1 MNRVKQRGITLVA
14 VAVVL
19 LIAAVFLLGVLILGQ
34 KTQNSASNIGAQT
47 QGSQS
52 LDTVDQ
58 KVADL
63 MASLKTL
70 ANDDEEDDASCAQL
84 RQGLR
89 DIEAA
94 IADATLLGALK
105 GSGTKM
111 LMKKAV
117 AELKDDIDEYCED
130 E

>member
-105 GSGTKM
+105 GSGTKT

>member
-70 ANDDEEDDASCAQL
+70 ANDDEEDDASCGQL

-94 IADATLLGALK
+94 IADAILLGALK
-105 GSGTKM
+105 GSGTKT